1 MPEKKKLDYK
11 KTILTGFGFLAS
23 SIAWAIYDPYITKIL
38 NKILSESA
46 FVTELSQKLGGAIPL
61 LRDLA
66 EAQGEEIA
74 MGAGFTL
81 VPLFI
86 GIIMTFDNVFG
97 VIFQPTFGKLSD
109 NCHSKLGKRRPFIV
123 ACAPISAVLFALIP
137 IVALNVPGEAKL
149 PLTMLTVILFVFSM
163 SLWRA
168 PVVALMP
175 DLTPP
180 ELRSEGNAVINLMG
194 GVGSAVGM
202 VAGTLAIVLC
212 TFFTSYTKEQI
223 QADETISFPFVFII
237 GSVIMIIGMLVLL
250 FFVKEQDTS
259 IRLKGAANQYADE
272 KAKRKAE
279 KAEAKARKAELKA
292 IKLSKGEKKSLFFML
307 GTLFFLFCGTNAIT
321 TFFSL
326 FAAEILHMLTSEAT
340 IIMLI
345 FAVCSGAAAIPA
357 GKMGKKFGRKK
368 TIIAGLSVFLAAF
381 VVFFSVFIVMLAGKD
396 LSIKKYVT
404 VNNAYTTVSGK
415 INDFNALRTTDAK
428 GIESD
433 IKDTL
438 NKKVKIEV
446 DVLDMDEYITYRTA
460 LEKGENVDKYA
471 LYAKFDEYLAT
482 SDAINT
488 FVKEN
493 DIKKALKVDEY
504 YKYQKTVADSDAL
517 AGVFVGESDIREVL
531 NDAEYNQY
539 IKAVADED
547 AFADVE
553 TIDYYKDFSDYTV
566 PEGSATSYDAVIKVA
581 VSQLGLNEKA
591 TFAESVAAISESVSA
606 ITAILRVLIYPVLIL
621 GGAANMFITVN
632 TLPLVL
638 DIGGVEKVGTFTGYY
653 YTATFSAQ
661 IASPIVYGF
670 IRMFAGTYMSL
681 FYYSP
686 IMFAAAI
693 LLILFV
699 KHGEAVPED
708 VIQKIKEENED

>member
-1 MPEKKKLDYK
+1 MPEKKKLNYP
-11 KTILTGFGFLAS
+11 KTILTGFGFLAT

-38 NKILSESA
+38 NKILSEST
-46 FVTELSQKLGGAIPL
+46 FISELSQKLGSVIPI

-66 EAQGEEIA
+66 EAQGEDIA

-86 GIIMTFDNVFG
+86 GIIMTFDNIFG

-109 NCHSKLGKRRPFIV
+109 TCHSRLGKRRPFIV
-123 ACAPISAVLFALIP
+123 ACAPVSAVLFTLIP
-137 IVALNVPGEAKL
+137 IVALNVQGEAKL

-202 VAGTLAIVLC
+202 VAGTAAIALC
-212 TFFTSYTKEQI
+212 TLFTSYTKEQI
-223 QADETISFPFVFII
+223 QADETISFPFVFLI
-237 GSVIMIIGMLVLL
+237 GSIVMIVGMLVLL

-259 IRLKGAANQYADE
+259 IKVKGAANQYADN
-272 KAKRKAE
+272 KAKKKAA

-292 IKLSKGEKKSLFFML
+292 IKLSKSEKKSLFFML

-326 FAAEILHMLTSEAT
+326 FAQEILHMLTSEAT

-381 VVFFSVFIVMLAGKD
+381 IVFFSVFVVMLTAKD
-396 LSIKKYVT
+396 LSINKYVT

-415 INDFNALRTTDAK
+415 INDFNALRTSEAK
-428 GIESD
+428 AIEED
-433 IKDTL
+433 IKKATD
-438 NKKVKIEV
+438 KKIEL
-446 DVLDMDEYITYRTA
+446 DVEVLEMEKYIEYRTA
-460 LEKGENVDKYA
+460 LEKGENVNDYTI
-471 LYAKFDEYLAT
+471 YAKFDEYFAT
-482 SDAINT
+482 SDAMNVFI
-488 FVKEN
+488 KEN

-504 YKYQKTVADSDAL
+504 YKYKKAMNEATGLSD
-517 AGVFVGESDIREVL
+517 VFVGEKTIQEVL
-531 NDAEYNQY
+531 SAEEYNKY
-539 IKAVADED
+539 KASIADKD
-547 AFADVE
+547 ALADISYV
-553 TIDYYKDFSDYTV
+553 DFYKEFSKYDV
-566 PEGSATSYDAVIKVA
+566 PENAVTSYESVIKVA
-581 VSQLGLNEKA
+581 TTQLGLNKNA
-591 TFAESVAAISESVSA
+591 TYAEAIRVISDSVTD
-606 ITAILRVLIYPVLIL
+606 ITNILRILIYPVLIL

-638 DIGGVEKVGTFTGYY
+638 DIGGIEKVGTFTGYY

-686 IMFAAAI
+686 IMFALSI

-699 KHGEAVPED
+699 KHGEAIPDDIVK
-708 VIQKIKEENED
+708 KIKEEAD